1 MNGTPLGGLLKIVV
15 AVGLAFA
22 WSQGL
27 LSGRL
32 TALQTAFTTPR
43 TSSGSITVFGQTI
56 RTGSGPALTSSP
68 VTGSTTPGG
77 IA

>member
-32 TALQTAFTTPR
+32 ASLQAAFTTPR

-56 RTGSGPALTSSP
+56 RTAGGPALTSAP
-68 VTGSTTPGG
+68 APGSTTPGG
-77 IA
+77 TA